1 MVAVGQL
8 AVRGSVSRLIDL
20 GVDANNRRKK
30 FMNNLVFTT
39 AQELAT
45 SIRQRLISA
54 TEVLEAHL
62 AQIAQYNP
70 PLNAIVTLDEE
81 RARTRAKEAD
91 KALARSEVWGPL
103 HGVPITIK
111 DAIETA
117 GLRTTGGF
125 PPLAEYVP
133 SRDASVV
140 ARLRA
145 AGAIILGKTNLPVL
159 SADYR
164 ADNPIFGRTNNPWD
178 LGRTPGGSTGGGAAA
193 LAAGLT
199 PLEIGSDIGGSV
211 RNPAHYCGVYALK
224 PTEHRVPTTGHIPEP
239 PDVPRGVR
247 HMNTI
252 GPLARSVEDLTL
264 ALRLIAGPDGCQ
276 WEVPPVPLDEA
287 ADRPLSITRLAWTD
301 DFGGVPVT
309 NDTRVALAT
318 LAEDLRR
325 LGCHIE
331 RRAPEEFDFTA
342 VWETFGE
349 ILLAERAATAP
360 ERAAER
366 VAALDARPDSAVAMF
381 RGMARGA
388 SATMQQYTESLTRRD
403 AFIAALEHFLAR
415 WDAFLCPVS
424 VGPAIEHC
432 PFGTPIDVDGQPV
445 PYFVAGTAYTCP
457 FNLTGHPVV
466 VLPLTRSAEGLPIG
480 LQVVGRRWD
489 EMQLLVIAARL
500 AEVIGPFHRPPGY

>member
-1 MVAVGQL
+1 
-8 AVRGSVSRLIDL
+8 L
-20 GVDANNRRKK
+20 GVDAKSRREK
-30 FMNNLVFTT
+30 FMSDIIFAT

-45 SIRQRLISA
+45 RIRQRHVTA

-62 AQIAQYNP
+62 TQIARYNS

-91 KALARSEVWGPL
+91 KALARGEVWGPL

-125 PPLAEYVP
+125 PLLTDYVP
-133 SRDASVV
+133 PTDAPVV
-140 ARLRA
+140 ARLRV
-145 AGAIILGKTNLPVL
+145 AGSIIVGKTNLSVL
-159 SADYR
+159 SADFR
-164 ADNPIFGRTNNPWD
+164 ADNPIFGCTNNPWD
-178 LGRTPGGSTGGGAAA
+178 VGRTPGGSTGGGAAA

-199 PLEIGSDIGGSV
+199 SLEIGSDLAGSV
-211 RNPAHYCGVYALK
+211 RVPAHYCGVYSLK
-224 PTEHRVPTTGHIPEP
+224 PTEHRIPTTGHIPEP
-239 PDVPRGVR
+239 PGLPRGVR

-264 ALRLIAGPDGCQ
+264 ALHLIAGPDGYQ

-287 ADRPLSITRLAWTD
+287 ADRPLSMTRLAWTD

-309 NDTRVALAT
+309 EDTRVALAT
-318 LAEDLRR
+318 LVEELRR
-325 LGCHIE
+325 RGCQIE
-331 RRAPEEFDFTA
+331 RKTPEGFDFTTA
-342 VWETFGE
+342 WETCWE
-349 ILLAERAATAP
+349 ILLTERAATAP

-366 VAALDARPDSAVAMF
+366 VAALDARPDSAVAML

-388 SATMQQYTESLTRRD
+388 RATMQQYTESLTRRD
-403 AFIAALEHFLAR
+403 ILITALEQFLAR
-415 WDAFLCPVS
+415 WDAWLCPVS

-432 PFGTPIDVDGQPV
+432 PFGTPVDVDGQQV
-445 PYFVAGTAYTCP
+445 PYFVAGFAYTCP

-466 VLPLTRSAEGLPIG
+466 VLPLTRSAAGLPIG
-480 LQVVGRRWD
+480 LQVIGRRWG
-489 EMQLLVIAARL
+489 EMQLLAIAAQL
-500 AEVIGPFHRPPGY
+500 TKVIGPFQRPPGY